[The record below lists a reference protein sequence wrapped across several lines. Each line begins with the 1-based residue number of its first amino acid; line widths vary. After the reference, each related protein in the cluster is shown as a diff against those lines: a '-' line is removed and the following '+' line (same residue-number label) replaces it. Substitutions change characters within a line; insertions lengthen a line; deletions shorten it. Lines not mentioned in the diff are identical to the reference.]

1 MNVLSRS
8 WGWVALRGFVSIL
21 FGILTFL
28 FPGMT
33 LAALVLLFG
42 AYALADGVFLVGWAI
57 SNHRALPRWPA
68 LVLGGILGIGVGI
81 LTLLRPDLTATALL
95 VTIAVWAMAIG
106 LLTMVAAFQLRREIS
121 GEWRLGLAGML
132 AVALG
137 VVLLAAPGLGAL
149 AMLAWIGGFSIA
161 SGAAQVALGF
171 QIRSWGK
178 SVDATLAPRLA

>member
-1 MNVLSRS
+1 MNVLSRN

-28 FPGMT
+28 NPGIT

-42 AYALADGVFLVGWAI
+42 AYAFADGIVLIVWAI
-57 SNHRALPRWPA
+57 SNHKVLPRWPV
-68 LVLGGILGIGVGI
+68 LVLGGILGTGVGV
-81 LTLLRPDLTATALL
+81 LTFLRPALTATALL
-95 VTIAVWAMAIG
+95 ATIAFWAIAIG

-149 AMLAWIGGFSIA
+149 AMVTWIGGFAIA

-178 SVDATLAPRLA
+178 SVDATLAPHSA